1 VQAEAGLPQDAI
13 ERGFTTQ
20 AGYQL
25 QVQKDE
31 SAAQLAQQQKIA
43 DAQAAENQRQLEAQQ
58 AAQAKQQ
65 ADVAAQ
71 AKRQTDYDTGRNQAL
86 AEGTAKIGD
95 AFSKFSP
102 EYFQNYAKDYL
113 TQASDQINRQ
123 ETAAQRSLLFG
134 LARQG
139 LGQSQ
144 ASVDQMGLL
153 KEDTGRATADATQK
167 GLDASNQLAAD
178 VAGKKQNLTQQL
190 VAAQSI
196 GSPIAGSDDASVQ
209 GMLNTQKNAMSGITN
224 SSGDTVASL
233 SGVPQVNTLA
243 NIFGNL
249 MTSAGSYMGGVNA
262 NTALNQYYS
271 NAGLKAPNS
280 TGAAGGSTSFK

>member
-1 VQAEAGLPQDAI
+1 LPQDAI
-13 ERGFTTQ
+13 DRGFTTQ

-43 DAQAAENQRQLEAQQ
+43 DAQAAENQRQLAAQQ
-58 AAQAKQQ
+58 AAQEKQQ
-65 ADVAAQ
+65 ADIAAQ
-71 AKRQTDYDTGRNQAL
+71 AKRQTDYETGRQQAL
-86 AEGTAKIGD
+86 GEGTAKINE
-95 AFSKFSP
+95 AFGKFSP

-113 TQASDQINRQ
+113 TQASDQIQRQ
-123 ETAAQRSLLFG
+123 QTAAQRDLLFG

-139 LGQSQ
+139 ISQSQ
-144 ASVDQMGLL
+144 ARADQMGLL
-153 KEDTGRATADATQK
+153 AEDTGRATAEQSQK
-167 GLDASNQLAAD
+167 GIEASNQLASD
-178 VAGKKQNLTQQL
+178 VANKRQNLTQQL

-209 GMLNTQKNAMSGITN
+209 GALNTQRNAISGITN
-224 SSGDTVASL
+224 SAGDTIASL

-243 NIFGNL
+243 NVFGNL

-262 NTALNQYYS
+262 NTALNQYYT
-271 NAGLKAPNS
+271 NAGLKAPSPTNDSNS
-280 TGAAGGSTSFK
+280 TTLSGFKFK